1 VTHRPTD
8 RAGQP
13 AATDPTERAPLGA
26 LAVRGALGGTLMG
39 LANLVPG
46 ISGGTML
53 LASGV
58 YPAFIRAIAEVT
70 TLRLRL
76 RALVLLGSV
85 GLAAALAILLLA
97 GPTRVLVL
105 EHRWVMYSLF
115 IGLTLGGV
123 PLVWRLAR
131 PATPPVVAGALVGL
145 VFMVLLA
152 VAPTPGADGPGA
164 AMALLLVAG
173 VAGAGAMIL
182 PGVSGGYLL
191 LLLGQYLPILGAVD
205 RLKEVLLGLR
215 TEALDTALLGDALA
229 VLVPVGVGVAVGL
242 VAVSN
247 LLRWTLDRFPK
258 PTLGLL
264 LGLLLGAV
272 AGLWPFR
279 AAVPPEPGDL
289 VRGRVW
295 TEARA
300 AAVDPADW
308 PLAPFRPDP
317 GQVLAALAL
326 VAAGFSATLGVDRV
340 GRAAERVTRRP

>member
-1 VTHRPTD
+1 MTHRPAD
-8 RAGQP
+8 RAVP
-13 AATDPTERAPLGA
+13 EAAADPTERAPLAA

-85 GLAAALAILLLA
+85 GFAAALAILLLA

-131 PATPPVVAGALVGL
+131 PATPPVVVGALVGL

-205 RLKEVLLGLR
+205 RLKEVLLGR
-215 TEALDTALLGDALA
+215 TGAFDTALLGDALA

-300 AAVDPADW
+300 AEVDPADW

-317 GQVLAALAL
+317 RRVLAALAL
-326 VAAGFSATLGVDRV
+326 VAAGFGATLGVDRV